1 MRDRLESCRVSETAD
16 QTFPDN
22 ASISDLES
30 ELQTDQSVLGSP
42 FDHSTGTNKGP
53 ATFVIQASFIW
64 FFSTPQ
70 LSYTSLVFGIILIVL
85 LVLFWFIYF
94 GMSDTDE

>member
-1 MRDRLESCRVSETAD
+1 MRDGLESCKGSETAD

-42 FDHSTGTNKGP
+42 FDHSTGTNKGLKP
-53 ATFVIQASFIW
+53 FVTQDSFIR
-64 FFSTPQ
+64 FSSKPK
-70 LSYTSLVFGIILIVL
+70 FIVEYC
-85 LVLFWFIYF
+85 VWYF
-94 GMSDTDE
+94 HSFC

>member
-1 MRDRLESCRVSETAD
+1 MREAGDQGKGGETPDAADTEQSEH

-42 FDHSTGTNKGP
+42 FDPSTGINKGP
-53 ATFVIQASFIW
+53 RLPLLLFPVPKFANIFLILLKSHC
-64 FFSTPQ
+64 
-70 LSYTSLVFGIILIVL
+70 FG
-85 LVLFWFIYF
+85 
-94 GMSDTDE
+94 GPS

>member
-1 MRDRLESCRVSETAD
+1 MREGLESCRSTETAESAESAD

-42 FDHSTGTNKGP
+42 FDHSTGTNKGQT
-53 ATFVIQASFIW
+53 ALNAEFNHKASLSF
-64 FFSTPQ
+64 Q
-70 LSYTSLVFGIILIVL
+70 LCSFPK
-85 LVLFWFIYF
+85 FIYLSTVSGSVLRYF
-94 GMSDTDE
+94 SSQVF

>member
-1 MRDRLESCRVSETAD
+1 MREGLESCRSTETAESAD

-42 FDHSTGTNKGP
+42 FDHSTGTNKGQT
-53 ATFVIQASFIW
+53 ALNDEFNHKASLSFQLCSFPQFIYL
-64 FFSTPQ
+64 STV
-70 LSYTSLVFGIILIVL
+70 SG
-85 LVLFWFIYF
+85 LVLRYF
-94 GMSDTDE
+94 SSQVF

>member
-1 MRDRLESCRVSETAD
+1 MRDGLESCRVLETSD

-42 FDHSTGTNKGP
+42 FDHSTGTNKG
-53 ATFVIQASFIW
+53 TESFVTRASYIW
-64 FFSTPQ
+64 FFSTLQ
-70 LSYTSLVFGIILIVL
+70 FIFKRILFGNII
-85 LVLFWFIYF
+85 FIYSPGLLDLF
-94 GMSDTDE
+94 IWDV

>member
-1 MRDRLESCRVSETAD
+1 MRDGLESCRGSETAD

-42 FDHSTGTNKGP
+42 FDSTGTNKGQV
-53 ATFVIQASFIW
+53 TSVSQASFIW
-64 FFSTPQ
+64 F
-70 LSYTSLVFGIILIVL
+70 LS
-85 LVLFWFIYF
+85 LF
-94 GMSDTDE
+94 

>member
-1 MRDRLESCRVSETAD
+1 MRDGLESCRGSQTAD

-42 FDHSTGTNKGP
+42 FDHSTGTNKGKI
-53 ATFVIQASFIW
+53 TFVTHHLVPL
-64 FFSTPQ
+64 FFLNSTAA
-70 LSYTSLVFGIILIVL
+70 VFVNILFFADL
-85 LVLFWFIYF
+85 LFW
-94 GMSDTDE
+94 DV

>member
-1 MRDRLESCRVSETAD
+1 MRDGLESCRVLETSD

-53 ATFVIQASFIW
+53 ETFVTQAPYIW

-70 LSYTSLVFGIILIVL
+70 FIFKSILFGNI
-85 LVLFWFIYF
+85 FIYSPGLLDLF
-94 GMSDTDE
+94 IWDV

>member
-1 MRDRLESCRVSETAD
+1 MRDGLESCRGTESAD

-42 FDHSTGTNKGP
+42 FDHSTGTNKGLVS
-53 ATFVIQASFIW
+53 FVTQASLIW
-64 FFSTPQ
+64 FLQF
-70 LSYTSLVFGIILIVL
+70 LSSF
-85 LVLFWFIYF
+85 
-94 GMSDTDE
+94 

>member
-1 MRDRLESCRVSETAD
+1 MRDGLESCRVSETAD

-53 ATFVIQASFIW
+53 TTFVIQACFIW

-70 LSYTSLVFGIILIVL
+70 FSILH
-85 LVLFWFIYF
+85 FDYSHGYF
-94 GMSDTDE
+94 